1 MFRVW
6 LDGTRNNRMTEEK
19 KSIDWERIE
28 YDYRAGIL
36 SVREISEARGVSH
49 TAVNKKA
56 KQLGWERD
64 LKAKIKAK
72 ADALVSKAEVSKEVS
87 SRRVATEKETVDS
100 NAKLLADV
108 RMGHRKDISRFRGL
122 ASKMLSELEGVT
134 DNQDLF
140 DELGDL
146 MRSPD
151 DKGQDRRNDLYQ
163 RVIDLPSRS
172 KTMKE
177 MSDTLKTLIG
187 LERDAYDIVTAS
199 KLEMTGENGGPILT
213 KAVAEMT
220 DAELS
225 AMIND

>member
-1 MFRVW
+1 
-6 LDGTRNNRMTEEK
+6 MTATK
-19 KSIDWERIE
+19 KPIDWERIE

-72 ADALVSKAEVSKEVS
+72 ADALVSKAEVSSRVS
-87 SRRVATEKETVDS
+87 SERLATEKETIDS
-100 NAKLLADV
+100 GAQLIADV
-108 RMGHRKDISRFRGL
+108 RLGHRKDIVRFRNL
-122 ASKMLSELEGVT
+122 ASKMLAELEGVT

-140 DELGDL
+140 DELGEL
-146 MRSPD
+146 MRNPD

-187 LERDAYDIVTAS
+187 LERDAYDIVT
-199 KLEMTGENGGPILT
+199 
-213 KAVAEMT
+213 VAKTET
-220 DAELS
+220 ELRVVDS
-225 AMIND
+225 GKEEW

>member
-1 MFRVW
+1 
-6 LDGTRNNRMTEEK
+6 MTEEK

-87 SRRVATEKETVDS
+87 SRRVATEKETIDS
-100 NAKLLADV
+100 GAQLIADV
-108 RMGHRKDISRFRGL
+108 RLGHRKDIVRFRNL
-122 ASKMLSELEGVT
+122 ASKMLAELEGVT
-134 DNQDLF
+134 DNRDLF
-140 DELGDL
+140 DELGEL
-146 MRSPD
+146 MRNPD

-177 MSDTLKTLIG
+177 MSDTLKTLIC
-187 LERDAYDIVTAS
+187 LERDAYDIVT
-199 KLEMTGENGGPILT
+199 
-213 KAVAEMT
+213 VAKTET
-220 DAELS
+220 ELRVVDS
-225 AMIND
+225 GKNEW

>member
-1 MFRVW
+1 
-6 LDGTRNNRMTEEK
+6 MTEEK
-19 KSIDWERIE
+19 KPIDWERIE

-108 RMGHRKDISRFRGL
+108 RMSHRKDISRFRNL
-122 ASKMLSELEGVT
+122 ASKMLAELEGVT

-140 DELGDL
+140 DELGEL
-146 MRSPD
+146 MRNPD

>member
-1 MFRVW
+1 
-6 LDGTRNNRMTEEK
+6 MTEEK
-19 KSIDWERIE
+19 KPIDWERIE

-122 ASKMLSELEGVT
+122 ANKMLDELEGVT
-134 DNQDLF
+134 DGQAEIK
-140 DELGDL
+140 ELIKTLKDGELEDGEAMSATL
-146 MRSPD
+146 E
-151 DKGQDRRNDLYQ
+151 LAA
-163 RVIDLPSRS
+163 RVSSLPSRS
-172 KTMKE
+172 KVMKE
-177 MSDTLKTLIG
+177 ISDTLKTLIN
-187 LERDAYDIVTAS
+187 LERDAYDIVT
-199 KLEMTGENGGPILT
+199 
-213 KAVAEMT
+213 VAKTET
-220 DAELS
+220 ELRVVDS
-225 AMIND
+225 GKEEW

>member
-1 MFRVW
+1 
-6 LDGTRNNRMTEEK
+6 MTEK
-19 KSIDWERIE
+19 KKPIDWERIE

-108 RMGHRKDISRFRGL
+108 RMSHRKDISRFRNL
-122 ASKMLSELEGVT
+122 ASKMLAELEGVT

-140 DELGDL
+140 DELGEL

>member
-1 MFRVW
+1 
-6 LDGTRNNRMTEEK
+6 MTEEK
-19 KSIDWERIE
+19 KPIDWERIE

-87 SRRVATEKETVDS
+87 SRRVATEKETIDS
-100 NAKLLADV
+100 GAQLIADV
-108 RMGHRKDISRFRGL
+108 RLGHRKDIVRFRNL
-122 ASKMLSELEGVT
+122 ASKMLAELEGVT
-134 DNQDLF
+134 DNRDLF
-140 DELGDL
+140 DELGEL
-146 MRSPD
+146 MRNPD

-187 LERDAYDIVTAS
+187 LERDAYDIVT
-199 KLEMTGENGGPILT
+199 
-213 KAVAEMT
+213 VAKTET
-220 DAELS
+220 ELRVVDS
-225 AMIND
+225 GKNEW